1 MKNNELKFLAN
12 LAKQRLMQKDYSM
25 VKEKS
30 RNSASSYFLQNARAL
45 KKLKA
50 ETNYIT
56 IENKIDVAFEKEV
69 KKLLDEDCYNPLGV
83 LCDKSYFNS
92 LNEIEKEFY
101 ILNLSE
107 KYNEVKERLISQKLV
122 V

>member
-83 LCDKSYFNS
+83 LCDKTYFNTLS
-92 LNEIEKEFY
+92 EIEKEFY

-107 KYNEVKERLISQKLV
+107 KYNEVKERLTSQKLV

>member
-12 LAKQRLMQKDYSM
+12 LAKQRLMQKDYSK

-30 RNSASSYFLQNARAL
+30 KNSASSYFLQNARAL

-50 ETNYIT
+50 ETNYVT
-56 IENKIDVAFEKEV
+56 IENKIDVAFVEAV
-69 KKLLDEDCYNPLGV
+69 KRLVENDCYNPLGV
-83 LCDKSYFNS
+83 LCDKTYFNS
-92 LNEIEKEFY
+92 LSESEREFY

-107 KYNEVKERLISQKLV
+107 KYNEVKDRLTSQRLV